1 MFCGL
6 VALSLFLKPIK
17 VGKLRGSKESLYSM
31 ERVTQGDPLSM
42 SLYAI
47 GMLPLICHLKSLC
60 SCTQI
65 WYADDASACDTLDD
79 LFHRGGSRDSRGGCT
94 IRDVHA

>member
-31 ERVTQGDPLSM
+31 ERVTQGDQ
-42 SLYAI
+42 YFC
-47 GMLPLICHLKSLC
+47 MLILIRFL
-60 SCTQI
+60 
-65 WYADDASACDTLDD
+65 
-79 LFHRGGSRDSRGGCT
+79 
-94 IRDVHA
+94 